1 MDELSRDAPFPLAD
15 HITHEWYP
23 ATTLPLPGPV
33 MEEPFGLFSDADSGR
48 FWLLEGHWS
57 RGMTPLCV
65 STANDVLWGTQYG
78 ANLYQLPP
86 TKGQAARFSG
96 VHAYASDSPCCS
108 DWEVMQRA
116 ARVEHLV
123 GPAIMNFPA
132 MWDARRES
140 ITAALE
146 HFEGADLA
154 SMELADLRTYLDEF
168 WAFHRWAWEVHFELM
183 DPLIANYFAFR
194 ATCVDLGIDEQDVA
208 RFFQGS
214 ETKIMETDRELW
226 KLTAAARDTAVEVVL
241 KANDP
246 SDALAELR
254 SSSDEAVKGW
264 LHALDA
270 FLRVYGWRTEGMCD
284 PSLAPWV
291 EDPTPMLAMIT
302 TFVRNGTDHDFVAAH
317 DAAVE
322 ERESTLERVRSSLD
336 DGARQRFEEG
346 LGACQHA
353 NFSWWQ
359 EEHNF
364 YLDLRAHI
372 PLRMAALR
380 IGEIVGAGRYDDL
393 IYVFRHELDDI
404 AAERITYGE
413 IEDTI
418 VARRAYYERSRADRS
433 DMPAVLGT
441 PPAGTDDPIM
451 KEIFGVDRRLLATVG
466 SVGADTTSLSGV
478 PASSG
483 VARGRAR
490 VIVEVTDLGDLEPD
504 EILVCVF
511 TSPNWTPAFAQIAG
525 CVCDTGGALSHTAIV
540 SREYRIPAVCATGA
554 ATKLIRTGD
563 LIEVDGTAGVVSI
576 LERA

>member
-1 MDELSRDAPFPLAD
+1 MNEPFPLGD
-15 HITHEWYP
+15 HVTDEWYP
-23 ATTLPLPGPV
+23 GAALPLPGPV
-33 MEEPFGLFSDADSGR
+33 MEEPLALFTDADAGR

-108 DWEVMQRA
+108 EWEVMQRA
-116 ARVEHLV
+116 TRVEHLI
-123 GPAIMNFPA
+123 GPAIVNFPA

-140 ITAALE
+140 ITAALA

-154 SMELADLRTYLDEF
+154 AMGLAELRTYLDEF
-168 WAFHRWAWEVHFELM
+168 WAFHRWVWEVHFELM

-194 ATCVDLGIDEQDVA
+194 ATCVELGIDEQDVA

-241 KANDP
+241 KANEP
-246 SDALAELR
+246 AAALNELR
-254 SSSDEAVKGW
+254 SSSDDTVRGW
-264 LHALDA
+264 IRALEA
-270 FLRVYGWRTEGMCD
+270 FLNVYGWRTEGMCD

-291 EDPTPMLAMIT
+291 EDPTPMLSMIA
-302 TFVRNGTDHDFVAAH
+302 TFLRNGTDHDFVAAR
-317 DAAVE
+317 DAAVD
-322 ERESTLERVRSSLD
+322 EREATLERVRRSLD
-336 DGARQRFEEG
+336 DAARRRFEEG
-346 LGACQHA
+346 LSACQHA

-380 IGEIVGAGRYDDL
+380 IGEIVGAERRDDL
-393 IYVFRHELDDI
+393 IYLFRHELDDV
-404 AAERITYGE
+404 AAGRITYDGVRA
-413 IEDTI
+413 TI
-418 VARRAYYERSRADRS
+418 VDRRAYYERSRADRS

-451 KEIFGVDRRLLATVG
+451 KEIFGVDQRLLATVG
-466 SVGADTTSLSGV
+466 SVNATTTSLAGV

-483 VARGRAR
+483 IARGRAR

-525 CVCDTGGALSHTAIV
+525 CVSDTGGALSHTAIV

-554 ATKLIRTGD
+554 ATQLIRTGD
-563 LIEVDGTAGVVSI
+563 LIEVDGSAGVVSI